1 VSDIYQ
7 KLLFRGIERNYLF
20 YPLHRVLTAKPR
32 GGGGQYFDFF
42 SIKENE
48 VFIDC
53 GAYNAMTS
61 VEFAR
66 WTNYNYKKIYLFE
79 ISPNFEKM
87 CEKNLKSH
95 RIKNYEI
102 IMMGT
107 WSKRDK
113 VFFEENGGEAGGY
126 VLEGNGTFN
135 VVSIDEQLAGEEA
148 TFIKMDVEGSE
159 YQSLIGAKNTIRKYK
174 PRLAISAYHK
184 TADFIELPKLIL
196 EINSD
201 YRLAFRHYSTN
212 MWETVLYAW

>member
-1 VSDIYQ
+1 
-7 KLLFRGIERNYLF
+7 
-20 YPLHRVLTAKPR
+20 
-32 GGGGQYFDFF
+32 
-42 SIKENE
+42 
-48 VFIDC
+48 
-53 GAYNAMTS
+53 MTS